1 MIFSRTI
8 ALIIFLFLFP
18 LLLLLTLIILIFD
31 GTPVIYQQTRIGKG
45 NIKFQL
51 YKFRTMGRNTPDIAT
66 HLLATEES
74 IYTRFGKVFRKYSL
88 DELPQLFNIIKGD
101 LSFIGPRPALHNQ
114 YDLIKMRTM
123 LGIPN
128 IYPGITGWAQVNG
141 RDTISIAKKVE
152 LDKYYLNNRGLYI
165 NVKIIFLS
173 FRKVLFGMDVEV

>member
-1 MIFSRTI
+1 MSKAFARTFSKKKEQHTQKQHH
-8 ALIIFLFLFP
+8 LI
-18 LLLLLTLIILIFD
+18 LLC
-31 GTPVIYQQTRIGKG
+31 
-45 NIKFQL
+45 
-51 YKFRTMGRNTPDIAT
+51 
-66 HLLATEES
+66 HL
-74 IYTRFGKVFRKYSL
+74 
-88 DELPQLFNIIKGD
+88 D
-101 LSFIGPRPALHNQ
+101 LQRRPALHNQ